1 MDNTC
6 DQTTK
11 DENKEDNP
19 TKDKKLKKGSGSK
32 EDIAKY
38 NKEFFSNNKDKKYMC
53 ELCKCEVSFFN
64 KSHHKAT
71 KKHLLATL
79 LFEKEERLKTDKQ
92 KSESI

>member
-6 DQTTK
+6 EQIENT
-11 DENKEDNP
+11 ENKDLKNI
-19 TKDKKLKKGSGSK
+19 KDKKLKKGNGSK

-38 NKEFFSNNKDKKYMC
+38 NKEFFSNNKDKKYTC
-53 ELCKCEVSFFN
+53 ELCNCEVSYFN

-79 LFEKEERLKTDKQ
+79 LLEREDKNH
-92 KSESI
+92 

>member
-6 DQTTK
+6 EQIENT
-11 DENKEDNP
+11 ENKDLKNI
-19 TKDKKLKKGSGSK
+19 KDKKLKKGSGSK

-38 NKEFFSNNKDKKYMC
+38 NKEFFSNNKDKKYKC
-53 ELCKCEVSFFN
+53 ELCNCEVSYFN

-79 LFEKEERLKTDKQ
+79 LLERDEKKDEN
-92 KSESI
+92 